1 MLSSSWGS
9 DVCSSDLTLSWPQ
22 ARDLR
27 GWCIAR
33 PQVQRDEDA
42 IGQIERPQTAPLET
56 AATVKRR
63 ADRAAVRDD
72 EGGDRLQFGKGA
84 RYACDARRPPFAAR
98 RRVGVGVAPE
108 TVHRLSVARGCRPG
122 VPRAQDAFET
132 AAQERERPAR

>member
-1 MLSSSWGS
+1 MPGGKRGPDAAAVAASGTERRSA
-9 DVCSSDLTLSWPQ
+9 TLSGPQ
-22 ARDLR
+22 ARDR
-27 GWCIAR
+27 GGWCIAR

-56 AATVKRR
+56 AETVQRR

-84 RYACDARRPPFAAR
+84 RYACDERRPAFAAR

-108 TVHRLSVARGCRPG
+108 TDRKSTRLNPSH
-122 VPRAQDAFET
+122 
-132 AAQERERPAR
+132 